1 MPSTIN
7 KTFFLAQVKKVFKGD
22 AKEDGGSVGPLLQL
36 LFIKPK
42 TSKHQPEIRSLPES
56 RKYLEAC
63 IYEMDLKKGKKY
75 NLFLASQPG
84 MMSSEKG
91 KMARYVMTSPPI
103 LASKK
108 SRRKITSATCS
119 KCGKFTF
126 L

>member
-1 MPSTIN
+1 M
-7 KTFFLAQVKKVFKGD
+7 FKGGP
-22 AKEDGGSVGPLLQL
+22 KEGDGSVGPLLQL

-42 TSKHQPEIRSLPES
+42 NSKNQLEVRSLPES

-84 MMSSEKG
+84 IMSSEKG

-119 KCGKFTF
+119 KCGK
-126 L
+126 LAILLIKHLSPR